1 MVKLKSVILTFLELQ
16 DIIYFILDLRMFSHV
31 LKTEVLSIF

>member
-16 DIIYFILDLRMFSHV
+16 NIIYYILDLRMFSRV
-31 LKTEVLSIF
+31 LKTKVLSIF